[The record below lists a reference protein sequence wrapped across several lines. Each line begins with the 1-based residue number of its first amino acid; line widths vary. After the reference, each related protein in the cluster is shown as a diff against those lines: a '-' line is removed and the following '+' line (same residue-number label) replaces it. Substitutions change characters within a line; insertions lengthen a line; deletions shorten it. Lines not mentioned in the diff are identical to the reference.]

1 MSRHNYTNPAFCQ
14 QSEFYQANSRSITT
28 SPAKV
33 HRSESIRSNS
43 TVRSA
48 TGSQHIINYQQPPR
62 LGPKPNNNR
71 YEHLSS
77 ITQDTSNSGRYALV
91 PVEEIPNS
99 NKGRYAVLPM
109 SEMVPKFVKSQDNL
123 DRYASLPFNVEE
135 PRSLD
140 STPFASLPPS
150 VHPQDEL
157 TKISRAF
164 SSDFGSKPFV
174 IVDQKS
180 QQRYAVVPTEEN
192 EELVDENHEIIQMH
206 NGKAHR
212 YAVIPTDEEETD
224 LSRGDF
230 ELSPIIHHGYATIAD
245 SPQRQ
250 SATSTPQKM
259 YAQSPQRRMI
269 QSPQQQQQQ
278 PPTPQKNNL
287 ATQRLHELLSTP
299 QKKIIKNGTPKS
311 SPQYY
316 TPPQKNSQMR
326 PEQLTPKRSDFTPQ
340 KLQYEQQSPCQLE
353 QRTTAVIIPRLAPSI
368 YSETTSGSHNK
379 SWNNLSYHKVANA
392 TATIGVVSLML
403 ILCGAM
409 NSGLCLYMVHNVST
423 KYFQKLIRYLIF
435 YFIL

>member
-14 QSEFYQANSRSITT
+14 QSEFYQTTNSRSITS

-43 TVRSA
+43 TVRST
-48 TGSQHIINYQQPPR
+48 TGSQRIINYQQPPR

-77 ITQDTSNSGRYALV
+77 ITQETSNSGRYALV

-109 SEMVPKFVKSQDNL
+109 SEIAPKFVKSQDNL
-123 DRYASLPFNVEE
+123 DRYASLPFNVDE

-140 STPFASLPPS
+140 STQFASLPPS

-212 YAVIPTDEEETD
+212 YAVIPTDEEETN

-230 ELSPIIHHGYATIAD
+230 ELSPINHHGYATIKD
-245 SPQRQ
+245 SPQRKP
-250 SATSTPQKM
+250 ATSTPQRM
-259 YAQSPQRRMI
+259 YEQSPQKRMI
-269 QSPQQQQQQ
+269 QPPQQQQQQRQQ

-299 QKKIIKNGTPKS
+299 QKQMSKNGTPKN

-326 PEQLTPKRSDFTPQ
+326 PEHLTPKRSDFTPQ
-340 KLQYEQQSPCQLE
+340 KLQYELE
-353 QRTTAVIIPRLAPSI
+353 QRTTAVITPRLAPSI

-379 SWNNLSYHKVANA
+379 SWNNLSFHKVANA

-409 NSGLCLYMVHNVST
+409 NSGLCLYMIHNVSI
-423 KYFQKLIRYLIF
+423 QIIF
-435 YFIL
+435 KN